1 MFIRQQGGIDHPK
14 LSEHLSRLCPRVR
27 LNKNVV
33 GELGSTPYRA
43 RKFLPMTAQRIS
55 STISLLA
62 AGLSLAL
69 PFLSASAQ
77 REATP
82 VDQLNVK
89 EGFEVERLFSVSKE
103 RQGSWVAMCADD
115 KGRLIVSDQ
124 YGALYRMVPPAAG
137 KTLKPDDVEK
147 IDVDMGGAQGL
158 LYAFDSLYVVT
169 NTKEHGGRG
178 LYRIVDTD
186 GDDKF
191 DEVERLKKFEEQ
203 GGEHGPHAVILGP
216 DGKSLYI
223 ICGNQTALPE
233 HNHSRVPPRWQEDQ
247 LLPRIYGRGFMK
259 GIEAPRGWIAKTD
272 PDGKDW
278 EIIATGFRNQ
288 YDADFNKDGELFTY
302 DADMEWDVNTPWY
315 RPTRVCHVVSGA
327 EFGWR
332 NGSGKWPAYYSD
344 SVPAVVDIGPGSPT
358 GVCFGTG
365 ANFPQKYQDAF
376 FIMDWS
382 YGKLYAVHL
391 KPDGSSYT
399 GTAEEF
405 ISAQPLPL
413 TDLIINPKDGAMYF
427 AVGGRRTQ
435 SGLYRVTYT
444 GAADAYPVEVQES
457 FSAQRAQRLALEAA
471 HDRTAKPDLDVIWS
485 QLGSKDR
492 FLQYAA
498 RVALEHQPVGSWVDR
513 IWNEKDV
520 PTRVAAIIALAR
532 NGSAA
537 HQPKVVA
544 ALSVDYYAL
553 DAQTRLDLLRAYG
566 LTFLRLAE
574 PNEPQRQAVISQL
587 LDGDP
592 DAVTSYSAAENHE
605 VLQLLVYLQS
615 PDAAAKGVALLEAA
629 PSQEEQI
636 NYAKSLR
643 LLKAGWTPDL
653 DQRYFKWLNRART
666 YQGGA
671 SFGNFVRSIREDAVA
686 RLSDAQKAALKDL
699 LEAEPETTGPQYSF
713 KPRSFQKNYT
723 VADFDDVINVG
734 LEGGRNFEN
743 GRNLFG
749 AATCFACHRFNL
761 EGGALGPDLTSVA
774 GKFSPR
780 DLLESIIEP
789 SKEISDQYNSV
800 VVTQEDG
807 SINTGRVV
815 NLNGDTL
822 KLQENM
828 MEPNKLTDI
837 DARKVK
843 SIEPST
849 VSMMPPGLLNTLTK
863 DDVLDLMAY
872 LLSAGKADDPMFK

>member
-1 MFIRQQGGIDHPK
+1 MK
-14 LSEHLSRLCPRVR
+14 L
-27 LNKNVV
+27 
-33 GELGSTPYRA
+33 
-43 RKFLPMTAQRIS
+43 RKFPIALGLLTTGMTC
-55 STISLLA
+55 TLLTVSA
-62 AGLSLAL
+62 LS
-69 PFLSASAQ
+69 Q
-77 REATP
+77 QEATP
-82 VDQLNVK
+82 ADRLNVK
-89 EGFEVERLFSVSKE
+89 EGFHVERLYSVPKE
-103 RQGSWVAMCADD
+103 QQGSWVAMCVDD
-115 KGRLIVSDQ
+115 RGRLIVSDQ
-124 YGALYRMVPPAAG
+124 YGALYRMAPPAAG
-137 KTLKPDDVEK
+137 ETLKPEDVEK

-158 LYAFDSLYVVT
+158 LYAFDSLYAVT

-178 LYRIVDTD
+178 LYRIKDTD

-191 DEVERLKKFEEQ
+191 DKVERLKKFEEQ

-216 DGKSLYI
+216 DSESLYI

-259 GIEAPRGWIAKTD
+259 GVEAPRGWVAKTD

-288 YDADFNKDGELFTY
+288 YDAAFDKSGELFTY

-315 RPTRVCHVVSGA
+315 RPTRVCHIVSGA

-332 NGSGKWPAYYSD
+332 NGSGKWPSYYTD

-365 ANFPQKYQDAF
+365 AKFPQKYQDAL

-391 KPDGSSYT
+391 KPDGASYT
-399 GTAEEF
+399 GTFEEF

-413 TDLIINPKDGAMYF
+413 TDLAVSPKDGAMYF
-427 AVGGRRTQ
+427 TVGGRRTQ

-444 GAADAYPVEVQES
+444 GAKDAYPVEEQES
-457 FSAQRAQRLALEAA
+457 HAAQRAQRLALESM
-471 HDRTAKPDLDVIWS
+471 HSRDAKADLDVIWM
-485 QLGSKDR
+485 QLGNPDR

-498 RVALEHQPVGSWVDR
+498 RVALEHQPVDSWAERVWD
-513 IWNEKDV
+513 EKDAR
-520 PTRVAAIIALAR
+520 TRIAAVVALAR
-532 NGSAA
+532 NGSEA
-537 HQPKVVA
+537 HQLKAVN
-544 ALSVDYYAL
+544 ALTSLDYATL
-553 DAQTRLDLLRAYG
+553 DGQSRLDLLRALG
-566 LTFLRLAE
+566 LSFMRLGE
-574 PNEPQRQAVISQL
+574 PGDSQRQAVADYL
-587 LDGDP
+587 NPHLPAGNP
-592 DAVTSYSAAENHE
+592 AENHE
-605 VLQLLVYLQS
+605 LLQLLVYLGEEE
-615 PDAAAKGVALLEAA
+615 AAAKGIALLEAA

-643 LLKAGWTPDL
+643 LLKSGWNADL
-653 DQRYFKWLNRART
+653 DARYFKWLNRART

-671 SFGNFVRSIREDAVA
+671 SFGNFVKSIREDAVA
-686 RLSDAQKAALKDL
+686 RLNEEQKVALKDI
-699 LEAEPETTGPQYSF
+699 LEAPVEATGPQFTY
-713 KPRSFQKNYT
+713 KPRKFEKNYT

-734 LEGGRNFEN
+734 LEGGRDFAN

-749 AATCFACHRFNL
+749 AATCFACHRFNQ
-761 EGGALGPDLTSVA
+761 EGGALGPDLTSVS

-800 VVTQEDG
+800 VVTLKDG
-807 SINTGRVV
+807 SMTTGRVV
-815 NLNGDTL
+815 NLNGDTIN
-822 KLQENM
+822 LQENM
-828 MEPNKLTDI
+828 MVPNVLTNI
-837 DARKVK
+837 DAKKVK

-872 LLSAGKADDPMFK
+872 LLSAGKSDDPMFE